1 MVYFLLFKKK
11 VYDSIIRLE
20 VIDENVFAAIPD
32 VLFKIVLPACAC
44 SIFNPYN
51 NFSQNLHKK

>member
-1 MVYFLLFKKK
+1 MK

-20 VIDENVFAAIPD
+20 AIDENVFAAIPD

-44 SIFNPYN
+44 SIFKSYN
-51 NFSQNLHKK
+51 NFFIFQWVGLLRTLC